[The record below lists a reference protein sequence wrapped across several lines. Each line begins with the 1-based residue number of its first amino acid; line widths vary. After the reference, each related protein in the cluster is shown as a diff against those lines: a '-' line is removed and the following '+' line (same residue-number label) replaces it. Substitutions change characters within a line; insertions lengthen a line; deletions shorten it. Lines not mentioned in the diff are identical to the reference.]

1 MNSITTILSLSLL
14 LANTPLYT
22 GPKPIVLESSM
33 LKFFDGT
40 TVFNA
45 NSVDKIHKYTERVQR
60 FMFTPYSVGTT
71 THTLIELARLETSQE
86 LSPEETDSTLAKM
99 LKDFAAFSDHF
110 VDKISATKG
119 ILLDLIKEFAL
130 KRNRPDT
137 ILLAWAEC
145 THGEERMVF
154 KREITSY
161 NKLGNFAIDLIHFL
175 NDLLHSCPKAVAEY
189 THRTNR
195 LHDIRTHVNLLL
207 KEQSI
212 SLEQKAYE
220 TLVITISK
228 KYQSYE
234 DATSEKTKAYF
245 NTSLTP

>member
-1 MNSITTILSLSLL
+1 MNSLKILSLSLL
-14 LANTPLYT
+14 LSNAPLR
-22 GPKPIVLESSM
+22 PALEPIVFESAI
-33 LKFFDGT
+33 LKLFDGT
-40 TVFNA
+40 ALFNA
-45 NSVDKIHKYTERVQR
+45 NSVDKIHKYTEQVQR

-71 THTLIELARLETSQE
+71 THTLIELARLETAQK
-86 LSPEETDSTLAKM
+86 LSPEETDVTLATM

-119 ILLDLIKEFAL
+119 VLYDLIKEFSI

-137 ILLAWAEC
+137 VLLAWVDC
-145 THGEERMVF
+145 SHGEERILF

-175 NDLLHSCPKAVAEY
+175 KDLLHSCPKAVAEY

-195 LHDIRTHVNLLL
+195 LHDIRTHVNFLL
-207 KEQSI
+207 KERGM

-220 TLVITISK
+220 TLVIAISK

-234 DATSEKTKAYF
+234 DATPEKTKTYF
-245 NTSLTP
+245 STSLTP